1 MESLTERAENTGEG
15 ECRAYF
21 CFLLSPHK
29 TVLEGRARKMLG
41 HLLVTC
47 LESGVHPYFSRT
59 PQQASCLGASAG
71 DQLQPWASSQNCPLH
86 SLFFLFPFQ
95 SSCFL

>member
-47 LESGVHPYFSRT
+47 LESGAHPYFSRT
-59 PQQASCLGASAG
+59 PQQASVSGGLRGGPAAALG
-71 DQLQPWASSQNCPLH
+71 
-86 SLFFLFPFQ
+86 F
-95 SSCFL
+95 